1 MKYICVFL
9 CFFVVLLW
17 GCGKVYDEEKTSDLD
32 YTIVTEEEMSQQVR
46 EIVES
51 SKEESFR
58 KTYSDKDYLYIIVGY
73 GAQPTSSYSIEIQ
86 ELYESSNA
94 IYISTM
100 LKGPERSETVLEVET
115 YPYVV
120 VKVLYQDKDVI
131 FQ

>member
-1 MKYICVFL
+1 
-9 CFFVVLLW
+9 
-17 GCGKVYDEEKTSDLD
+17 
-32 YTIVTEEEMSQQVR
+32 MSGMGHSLPAVIALR
-46 EIVES
+46 
-51 SKEESFR
+51 F
-58 KTYSDKDYLYIIVGY
+58 G
-73 GAQPTSSYSIEIQ
+73 
-86 ELYESSNA
+86 YESSNA